1 MEVLSSVSRGMLDVL
16 DGALDDATDPPLTPE
31 PRIKLDVGHIP
42 SINWDPFAKLSYGL
56 ASLYS
61 QNIIKCHNNETM
73 HPSKARDSR

>member
-1 MEVLSSVSRGMLDVL
+1 MSSVSGRVLDVL
-16 DGALDDATDPPLTPE
+16 DEALDDATDPPLTPE
-31 PRIKLDVGHIP
+31 PQIKLDAGHIP

-61 QNIIKCHNNETM
+61 QNIIKWHNNETM